1 MSDQVKRFMR
11 ALWYVRTGQRHLFW
25 DAMAGKR

>member
-1 MSDQVKRFMR
+1 MNDQMRRIMR
-11 ALWYVRTGQRHLFW
+11 ALWYVRCGQKHLFW